1 MAWYRL
7 YFFSSKDKITRAMDL
22 ECVDDDDA
30 MRRVADHPHE
40 FALELWQ
47 GPRRVRR
54 FEPGA
59 DG

>member
-7 YFFSSKDKITRAMDL
+7 YFFNSKDKIARALDL
-22 ECVDDDDA
+22 QCESDEEA
-30 MRRVADHPHE
+30 ISRVADHPHD

-54 FEPGA
+54 FEPRPN
-59 DG
+59 D